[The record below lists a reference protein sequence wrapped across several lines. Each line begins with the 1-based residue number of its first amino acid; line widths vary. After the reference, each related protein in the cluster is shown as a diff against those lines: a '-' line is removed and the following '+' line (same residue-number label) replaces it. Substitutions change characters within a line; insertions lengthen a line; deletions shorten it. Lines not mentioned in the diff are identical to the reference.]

1 MNLLTVW
8 VIVAAITFLI
18 SLAAERYRV
27 VPRERGMKEGM
38 RSLLLGV
45 FGLRRADY
53 SATGWR
59 LVWVVRV
66 MMVVLIVAIFYMLLR
81 DVSVGGGRGSG
92 QRGVELLCR

>member
-27 VPRERGMKEGM
+27 VPRELGVRQGM

-53 SATGWR
+53 SDTGWQ

-66 MMVVLIVAIFYMLLR
+66 MMVVLIVGIFYMFLR
-81 DVSVGGGRGSG
+81 DVTLHGGTQSGGG
-92 QRGVELLCR
+92 

>member
-18 SLAAERYRV
+18 SLSAERYRV
-27 VPRERGMKEGM
+27 VPREGGMRQGM

-45 FGLRRADY
+45 FGLRRAEY

-59 LVWVVRV
+59 LVWIVRV
-66 MMVVLIVAIFYMLLR
+66 MMVVLIVGIFYMFSR
-81 DVSVGGGRGSG
+81 DVSAGGGKGA
-92 QRGVELLCR
+92 

>member
-8 VIVAAITFLI
+8 IIVAAITFLI

-27 VPRERGMKEGM
+27 VPRERGVRQGM

-53 SATGWR
+53 AVVGWR

-66 MMVVLIVAIFYMLLR
+66 LMIVLIVGIFYMFLR
-81 DVSVGGGRGSG
+81 DVSVGGGRGSV
-92 QRGVELLCR
+92 R

>member
-27 VPRERGMKEGM
+27 VPRERGMRQGM
-38 RSLLLGV
+38 RSLVLGV

-59 LVWVVRV
+59 LVWIVRV
-66 MMVVLIVAIFYMLLR
+66 MMVVLIAGIFYMFLR
-81 DVSVGGGRGSG
+81 DVSLDGGRRSSG
-92 QRGVELLCR
+92 G

>member
-1 MNLLTVW
+1 MPVNLLTVW

-27 VPRERGMKEGM
+27 VPRERGVRQGM

-53 SATGWR
+53 SVAGWR

-66 MMVVLIVAIFYMLLR
+66 MMVVLIIGIFYMFSR
-81 DVSVGGGRGSG
+81 DVSVGGRTRSV
-92 QRGVELLCR
+92 Q

>member
-1 MNLLTVW
+1 MPVNLLTVW

-27 VPRERGMKEGM
+27 VPRERGVRQGM

-45 FGLRRADY
+45 FGLRRAEY
-53 SATGWR
+53 SEVGWR

-66 MMVVLIVAIFYMLLR
+66 MMVVLIIGIFYMFSR
-81 DVSVGGGRGSG
+81 DESIGGAGR
-92 QRGVELLCR
+92 

>member
-27 VPRERGMKEGM
+27 VPRELGVRQGM

-45 FGLRRADY
+45 FGLRRTDY

-66 MMVVLIVAIFYMLLR
+66 MMVVLIVGILYMFLR
-81 DVSVGGGRGSG
+81 DVSAGGGKGA
-92 QRGVELLCR
+92 